1 MNHQGNPHLKTPR
14 RRDEDQRHLSPAEE
28 TYNSAEESLA
38 DVIDEE
44 AYQYEYF
51 DFENK

>member
-14 RRDEDQRHLSPAEE
+14 RRDEDQRSSAEE

-44 AYQYEYF
+44 AYNYEYF

>member
-1 MNHQGNPHLKTPR
+1 MNHQGNRHLKTPR
-14 RRDEDQRHLSPAEE
+14 RRDEDRRHLSSAEE